1 MRNKSTTAWKIL
13 DKCQHFNK
21 YGTVGSLGE
30 CREKTFTLNISKIF
44 MRDIR
49 YWLGICLI
57 RIFAFIHFFRVV
69 TRVDVVHRTIY
80 VRKYYLNSL
89 T

>member
-13 DKCQHFNK
+13 YKCQHFNK

-30 CREKTFTLNISKIF
+30 CREKDLHPKYQQN
-44 MRDIR
+44 IR

-89 T
+89 I